1 MERRQLMMLLAVG
14 ALVALAG
21 CGQMQGDTGEQLEED
36 SGVNVSADWPG
47 ESYAFEVRATE
58 DNQLGLVKA
67 QPPFQMERSLE
78 RENLIRRY
86 QYLNDQN
93 NLHHV
98 YLISN
103 DGKVI
108 HYSVAQGKVSSVN
121 SKLTND
127 KQVVRIP
134 DCDAHNT
141 GNDCWKVVESP
152 QMDGSYGTNGNAI
165 FWFTPDG
172 HYMEWNGLYV
182 VSEEP
187 KNIQTGVTLVDEVDD
202 NEDVQGSPTNETD
215 TGNETSTDN

>member
-1 MERRQLMMLLAVG
+1 MNRKITLAIAAV
-14 ALVALAG
+14 ALIALAG
-21 CGQMQGDTGEQLEED
+21 CTGFNSGETGEQLEED
-36 SGVNVSADWPG
+36 SGVNITSEWPG
-47 ESYAFEVRATE
+47 ESYAFEVRMTE

-67 QPPFQMERSLE
+67 QPPIEMERSLE

-86 QYLNDQN
+86 EYLNDQN

-98 YLISN
+98 YLLSH

-108 HYSVAQGKVSSVN
+108 HYSTAQGKVSSVN
-121 SKLTND
+121 SKLTNN
-127 KQVVRIP
+127 KQVIRVPGCEDR
-134 DCDAHNT
+134 NG

-187 KNIQTGVTLVDEVDD
+187 KNVQTGVTLVDDVDD
-202 NEDVQGSPTNETD
+202 ASGNETD
-215 TGNETSTDN
+215 G